1 MPIHDG
7 AIIRNISIHSHQ
19 KLAEQPRIIAIP
31 TREKAY
37 RITNKADSDFFL
49 KVRIVHLICDTTTG
63 PLFENFV
70 QKSEKI
76 VDEYTRKINFTL
88 KNGDCAITAKFRPP
102 KNLTVFT
109 ERFVFAWFSEVCCR
123 KTKGTHS
130 PSSIFETLNS
140 LLTRAP
146 HPCMVQLDSHE
157 ISLRSFLA
165 ARLFGNYVAKLR
177 IK

>member
-19 KLAEQPRIIAIP
+19 KLAEQSRIIAIP

-49 KVRIVHLICDTTTG
+49 KVRIVHLICDTATG

-157 ISLRSFLA
+157 NTKFQIRS
-165 ARLFGNYVAKLR
+165 
-177 IK
+177 I

>member
-1 MPIHDG
+1 MP
-7 AIIRNISIHSHQ
+7 AITPPTTNGVRYPPNTPSISR
-19 KLAEQPRIIAIP
+19 KLC
-31 TREKAY
+31 
-37 RITNKADSDFFL
+37 FFGGGHHNL
-49 KVRIVHLICDTTTG
+49 CDTTTG